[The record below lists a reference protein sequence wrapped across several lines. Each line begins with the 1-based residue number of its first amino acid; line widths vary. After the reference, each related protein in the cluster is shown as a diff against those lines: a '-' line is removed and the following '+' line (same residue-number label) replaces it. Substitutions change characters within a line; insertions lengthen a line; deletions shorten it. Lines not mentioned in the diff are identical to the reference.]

1 VAENRAGGVF
11 GVIGHVR
18 VRDGVRS
25 GAVLGR
31 AHPSAA
37 WLDWVTSSAGPR

>member
-1 VAENRAGGVF
+1 
-11 GVIGHVR
+11 

-37 WLDWVTSSAGPR
+37 WLEWLTPPSAGRR

>member
-1 VAENRAGGVF
+1 VF

-25 GAVLGR
+25 GVVLGR

-37 WLDWVTSSAGPR
+37 WLDWTDGVTSSAGPR